1 MKIWRWR
8 ARHGSMG
15 VQEGWFNLGGC
26 RVSRLVAVSNRVADL
41 HDPGQAGGL
50 AVGLGDAL
58 KARGG
63 VWFGWDGNTVGPG
76 TRVPA
81 RIEKVDQATL
91 ITLPMTNKDYREYYA
106 GFANS
111 VLWPLFHYRLDLV
124 EFQPA
129 FLRGYKRVNSKFADA
144 LLPHLK
150 PKDTIWIHDYHL
162 IPLAAELRKRGCRQR
177 IGFFLHIPFP
187 PPEILAA
194 APEREWL
201 IHSLFSYD
209 LLGFQTETDRA
220 NFRRYVE
227 EFGSGKTDQD
237 DYIAAFGKG
246 VMTRCFPVGIDV
258 ESFAAMAHTREA
270 DEQIRTLRQ
279 RTLSHKQIIGV
290 DRLDYSKGLP
300 GRLQAF
306 RRLLELHP
314 DNQKSVTLMQIAP
327 PSREDVEAYSD
338 IRTELETLSGAING
352 QFADFD
358 WTPVRYIH
366 RPIPR
371 RTLAA
376 LFRGSQ
382 VGFVSPLRDGMNLVA
397 KEYVAAQDDEDP
409 GVLVLSKF
417 AGAAEDLEE
426 ALIVNPYN
434 IDEMAEILQRALK
447 MPLAERRRRQRAL
460 MKRIR
465 ERDANNWQSSFLGT
479 LESLPM
485 RKTASVP
492 NADSGVA
499 KLIVEMG

>member
-1 MKIWRWR
+1 
-8 ARHGSMG
+8 
-15 VQEGWFNLGGC
+15 
-26 RVSRLVAVSNRVADL
+26 VSRLVAVSNRVADL

-50 AVGLGDAL
+50 AVGLSYAL

-63 VWFGWDGNTVGPG
+63 IWFGWDGKTVGQG
-76 TRVPA
+76 TRVAPQIQKID
-81 RIEKVDQATL
+81 RATT

-111 VLWPLFHYRLDLV
+111 VLWPLLHYRLDLV

-144 LLPHLK
+144 LSPHLRL
-150 PKDTIWIHDYHL
+150 KDTIWIHDYHL

-177 IGFFLHIPFP
+177 IGFFLHTPFP
-187 PPEILAA
+187 PPEIIAA
-194 APEREWL
+194 APENDWL

-209 LLGFQTETDRA
+209 LLGFQTETDLA

-227 EFGSGKTDQD
+227 EYVEGKTDQNE
-237 DYIAAFGKG
+237 YIAAFGKG
-246 VMTRCFPVGIDV
+246 VIARCFPVGIDV
-258 ESFAAMAHTREA
+258 ESFAAMAHTRDA
-270 DEQIRTLRQ
+270 DKQIRVLRQ
-279 RTLSHKQIIGV
+279 RTLARKQIIGV

-300 GRLQAF
+300 NRLQAF
-306 RRLLELHP
+306 RRLLEVHP
-314 DNQKSVTLMQIAP
+314 ENQKSVTFMQIAP
-327 PSREDVEAYSD
+327 PTREDVEAYSD
-338 IRTELETLSGAING
+338 IRIELETLSGSING

-366 RPIPR
+366 RAIPR

-382 VGFVSPLRDGMNLVA
+382 VGFISPLRDGMNLVA

-434 IDEMAEILQRALK
+434 IDEMAENLQRALK
-447 MPLAERRRRQRAL
+447 MPLAKRRHRQRAL
-460 MKRIR
+460 MKRVR
-465 ERDANNWQSSFLGT
+465 ERDAHNWQSSFLDT
-479 LESLPM
+479 LEGLPA
-485 RKTASVP
+485 REA
-492 NADSGVA
+492 A
-499 KLIVEMG
+499 